1 MGALVMAGDVET
13 NPGPTGTRSHTEQA
27 KTKDKQAVLTFSDTS
42 KPNFAEMMQEI
53 RDLRQDLSS
62 RIDGLGVKMDKNYTE
77 MQGEIATLKEELEIS
92 RKDNEDMKRKIDDL
106 ENRSRRDNIVVHGIC
121 EATGE
126 KWDDTEKKLCK
137 TLSEKLSISVNADSF
152 QRVHRIGKWNKKG
165 RPIVALCTS
174 YKTKT
179 AIMNA
184 AKDVK
189 PKGLYVNE
197 DYSPMVRSARQQL
210 NPLRKLNRERGCT
223 TYLSFDKLIV
233 KNTAEGILSVYK
245 YDAQMKTVVK
255 IKETLIEPSPHTDED
270 GASRSPWGS
279 PSRAGLQEQQPGI
292 SRESMAAATAEG
304 GGPSHTEDLRD
315 KELSAEQE

>member
-1 MGALVMAGDVET
+1 M
-13 NPGPTGTRSHTEQA
+13 
-27 KTKDKQAVLTFSDTS
+27 
-42 KPNFAEMMQEI
+42 
-53 RDLRQDLSS
+53 
-62 RIDGLGVKMDKNYTE
+62 
-77 MQGEIATLKEELEIS
+77 
-92 RKDNEDMKRKIDDL
+92 
-106 ENRSRRDNIVVHGIC
+106 
-121 EATGE
+121 
-126 KWDDTEKKLCK
+126 
-137 TLSEKLSISVNADSF
+137 
-152 QRVHRIGKWNKKG
+152 
-165 RPIVALCTS
+165 ALCTS

-179 AIMNA
+179 AIMSA

-197 DYSPMVRSARQQL
+197 DYSPMVRNARKL
-210 NPLRKLNRERGCT
+210 NPLQKLNKERGCT

-279 PSRAGLQEQQPGI
+279 PSRTSLQEQQPCT